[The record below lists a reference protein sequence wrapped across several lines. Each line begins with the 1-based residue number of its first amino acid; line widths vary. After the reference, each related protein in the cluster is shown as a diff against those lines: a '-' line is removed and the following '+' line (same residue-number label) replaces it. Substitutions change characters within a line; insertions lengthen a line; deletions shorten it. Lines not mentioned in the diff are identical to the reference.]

1 MVDVSTCLKNLT
13 HCFYIIFRSNRNF
26 YVQYPKH
33 VMDIIRLANCR
44 IASYSRKKYNPWF
57 YLGIS
62 LSDIFFN
69 AIKRFVPIWN
79 NPPWPYK
86 DNMRQTRSITNCWT
100 WSCMNKKSKSK
111 SKSFLAQLPDL
122 RKLYGTQENSIGSSV
137 CNPTLVT
144 LLLLSSHSFL
154 HTHTLSLSSLFVMSL
169 YTLFYQASISY
180 IFI

>member
-1 MVDVSTCLKNLT
+1 MKLQVM
-13 HCFYIIFRSNRNF
+13 FSN
-26 YVQYPKH
+26 H
-33 VMDIIRLANCR
+33 
-44 IASYSRKKYNPWF
+44 SRKKYKPYF
-57 YLGIS
+57 HLGIS

-79 NPPWPYK
+79 NPSWPYK

-154 HTHTLSLSSLFVMSL
+154 HTHSISLFLSL
-169 YTLFYQASISY
+169 
-180 IFI
+180 

>member
-1 MVDVSTCLKNLT
+1 MISFGYL
-13 HCFYIIFRSNRNF
+13 FEWYIF
-26 YVQYPKH
+26 K
-33 VMDIIRLANCR
+33 
-44 IASYSRKKYNPWF
+44 
-57 YLGIS
+57 
-62 LSDIFFN
+62 

-144 LLLLSSHSFL
+144 LLLLSSHSLL
-154 HTHTLSLSSLFVMSL
+154 HTHSISLFSLCNVLVHSFLSSLNIIYL
-169 YTLFYQASISY
+169 YLK
-180 IFI
+180 

>member
-1 MVDVSTCLKNLT
+1 
-13 HCFYIIFRSNRNF
+13 
-26 YVQYPKH
+26 
-33 VMDIIRLANCR
+33 MDIIRLANCK

-57 YLGIS
+57 HLGIS

-122 RKLYGTQENSIGSSV
+122 RKLYDTHENTNSV
-137 CNPTLVT
+137 RDTTVT
-144 LLLLSSHSFL
+144 VLLLSPSILIFFFISLLYLFV
-154 HTHTLSLSSLFVMSL
+154 SLSKVDLCHL
-169 YTLFYQASISY
+169 
-180 IFI
+180 

>member
-1 MVDVSTCLKNLT
+1 
-13 HCFYIIFRSNRNF
+13 
-26 YVQYPKH
+26 
-33 VMDIIRLANCR
+33 MDIIRLANYE
-44 IASYSRKKYNPWF
+44 IASYVFEFREKN
-57 YLGIS
+57 IS
-62 LSDIFFN
+62 HNFIWVFLWDLFFN

-79 NPPWPYK
+79 NPSWPYK

-154 HTHTLSLSSLFVMSL
+154 HTHSISLSL
-169 YTLFYQASISY
+169 
-180 IFI
+180 